1 MKHQSHSSNN
11 MILGAPPGMP
21 NCDNLPATMMVD
33 ENDGSVIIASFW
45 QPTAEELAAL
55 NAGKPVT
62 LFIFSKYHPPVAL
75 GVEGCN
81 A

>member
-1 MKHQSHSSNN
+1 

-45 QPTAEELAAL
+45 QPTVEELAAL

-62 LFIFSKYHPPVAL
+62 LFIFGKHHPPVAIS
-75 GVEGCN
+75 VEGCN